1 MSESYVSWGIDEEP
15 IYDEE
20 GEEIDA
26 EEYARIDL
34 VYVAPEERGQGRAL
48 PLLSQAIEE
57 IRSARPGLPI
67 RLVVLPK
74 EEGIEIEG
82 LVRLYERAGFEVT
95 GTAGDTIIM
104 EM

>member
-1 MSESYVSWGIDEEP
+1 
-15 IYDEE
+15 
-20 GEEIDA
+20 
-26 EEYARIDL
+26 
-34 VYVAPEERGQGRAL
+34 
-48 PLLSQAIEE
+48 
-57 IRSARPGLPI
+57 LPI